1 MKPGNIGVVR
11 KFYAGC
17 SSQAELFINQINLE
31 LIAFYDENL
40 LKDDSAAGRGQN
52 SLSAENISIDISPM
66 LKIDVKPHLQTMILC
81 IWSFVFLLKN
91 PTITLLHQF
100 KRQKI
105 IENITKIER
114 KIVNTASSPNLRPI
128 LKKILQ
134 KNSFLLWKNIA
145 SEGSMDRNEDTTN
158 KWLSDMLREKLKQL
172 ASSISSAEEQQIEQT
187 KLAKKDINFV
197 VKTVKKEAR
206 KAFNSAE
213 PNNMKKL
220 QLLGNKISKKLLGN
234 SSNSNEMVIEKEG
247 NTIKIITNSESW
259 KDDQQQQ
266 RSENSANKTTYPPYT
281 LDTVNDCILALSG
294 IISPNDDVAERDYF
308 LRHPSPQIEVRDLG
322 LVFVEKVSTE
332 DEKAEGDEQK
342 RLEAVKENF
351 LFIAYRQ
358 IVCAL
363 KQSEKSVEK
372 SHLNGLIERN
382 KRIFVGI
389 ILRSKRFE
397 HKLRER
403 NIQEEN
409 VSNVFFSD

>member
-1 MKPGNIGVVR
+1 M
-11 KFYAGC
+11 
-17 SSQAELFINQINLE
+17 
-31 LIAFYDENL
+31 
-40 LKDDSAAGRGQN
+40 
-52 SLSAENISIDISPM
+52 
-66 LKIDVKPHLQTMILC
+66 
-81 IWSFVFLLKN
+81 
-91 PTITLLHQF
+91 
-100 KRQKI
+100 
-105 IENITKIER
+105 
-114 KIVNTASSPNLRPI
+114 
-128 LKKILQ
+128 
-134 KNSFLLWKNIA
+134 
-145 SEGSMDRNEDTTN
+145 
-158 KWLSDMLREKLKQL
+158 
-172 ASSISSAEEQQIEQT
+172 
-187 KLAKKDINFV
+187 
-197 VKTVKKEAR
+197 KKEAR

-234 SSNSNEMVIEKEG
+234 SSNSNEMVIEKKG
-247 NTIKIITNSESW
+247 NTIKIITNSESS

-266 RSENSANKTTYPPYT
+266 WLENSANKTTYPPYT

-294 IISPNDDVAERDYF
+294 IILPNDDVAERDYF
-308 LRHPSPQIEVRDLG
+308 IRHPSLQIEVRDLG
-322 LVFVEKVSTE
+322 LQLVFVEKVSTE
-332 DEKAEGDEQK
+332 DEKAEGDAQK

-397 HKLRER
+397 HQLRER

-409 VSNVFFSD
+409 VSNVFLLTSCFDIFIF